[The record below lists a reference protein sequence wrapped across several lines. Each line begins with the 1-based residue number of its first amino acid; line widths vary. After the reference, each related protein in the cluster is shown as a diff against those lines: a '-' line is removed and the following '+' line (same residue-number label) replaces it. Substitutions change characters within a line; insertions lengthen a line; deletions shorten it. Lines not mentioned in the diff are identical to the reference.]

1 MKNVIDLAIGCF
13 VLVAALAVIGGLGPG
28 LDQYD
33 SLKAA
38 QQEEAKAQ
46 RLAAALRDLC
56 GENGVA
62 VELASGE
69 YRCYTKLGHPTSKVA
84 ALGGRP

>member
-1 MKNVIDLAIGCF
+1 MRTAIDLIIGLF
-13 VLVAALAVIGGLGPG
+13 VVVAAAAVVSGLGPG
-28 LDQYD
+28 LDHYD

-62 VELASGE
+62 IEQADGA
-69 YRCYTKLGHPTSKVA
+69 YRCYTKRGYRTTTVA
-84 ALGGRP
+84 EVRP

>member
-1 MKNVIDLAIGCF
+1 MRTAIDFAIAAFVVFAIALVIS
-13 VLVAALAVIGGLGPG
+13 GLGVG
-28 LDQYD
+28 MDHYD
-33 SLKAA
+33 EVKAA

-62 VELASGE
+62 IEQADGA
-69 YRCYTKLGHPTSKVA
+69 YRCYTKRGYRTTTVA
-84 ALGGRP
+84 EVRP